1 MKVRDQQRAKVYRAE
16 NAVNGFKDPEW
27 RDLESCRKFLNELRN
42 DRVLNRWYPKLK
54 QTIDKVELHPGM
66 GRRKACCEY
75 GWNRYTIKLP
85 LWARGRMVVC
95 HELAHALIAEMYG
108 RNYQMNGTHPGSVQ
122 AHGWQ
127 FARMQM
133 FFIQRGVSKAKADEL
148 KASYKKHGVRFQQPK
163 PKRQLSPE
171 RKAELQERMK
181 KMHEAKKAKKEG
193 LLV

>member
-1 MKVRDQQRAKVYRAE
+1 MPVRDQQRAKVYRSE
-16 NAVNGFKDPEW
+16 NHVDGFKTPEW
-27 RDLESCRKFLNELRN
+27 RDLGSCGKFLNELRN
-42 DRVLNRWYPKLK
+42 DKVLNRWYPKLK
-54 QTIDKVELHPGM
+54 QTLDKVELHPGM

-75 GWNRYTIKLP
+75 GYNRYTIKLP

-108 RNYQMNGTHPGSVQ
+108 HNNRKVQ
-122 AHGWQ
+122 PHGWQ

-133 FFIQRGVSKAKADEL
+133 FFIQRGVGKAKADEL

-181 KMHEAKKAKKEG
+181 KMHEARRAKKLEREKV
-193 LLV
+193 LV

>member
-1 MKVRDQQRAKVYRAE
+1 MTVRDQQRAKVYRAE
-16 NAVNGFKDPEW
+16 NAVEDFKTPEW
-27 RDLESCRKFLNELRN
+27 RDLYFARKFLNELR
-42 DRVLNRWYPKLK
+42 DDKVLNRWYPKLK
-54 QTIDKVELHPGM
+54 QTIEKVEFHPGM

-75 GWNRYTIKLP
+75 GYNRYTIKLP
-85 LWARGRMVVC
+85 LWARGKMVVC
-95 HELAHALIAEMYG
+95 HELAHALIAETYG
-108 RNYQMNGTHPGSVQ
+108 HNNRKVQ
-122 AHGWQ
+122 PHGWQ

-181 KMHEAKKAKKEG
+181 KMHEAKRAKK
-193 LLV
+193 VVQTT